1 MPGMRLRRAMGSAA
15 GGLLIAVVGVGMPG
29 VAAAQGPTTFGAD
42 LNRPANAPF
51 GCDSHPVG
59 TFRVFN
65 PDPNSCTWSSSGS
78 LTIPATESPIVPGD
92 GTVTTVRVKTGPSGG
107 GLQGSGPM
115 QVVVLRSLGS
125 GGGGPQCCLIAA
137 ASPVF
142 TPAENAVTAV
152 PVNLRVQNNNTG
164 GINTLDSLGLSVLA
178 PGVRIP
184 AYYDGGNDLTSTV
197 FSPAVQLGTQN
208 VNRNGSSGAKLL
220 INADWIPVGAARPI
234 GLGTRTAP
242 VRDGRALVD
251 LVCGADAACRGLARL
266 LGGAGAATARA
277 GAAKP
282 AVFGSA
288 RFRLDAGERA
298 RVKVK
303 LSKRGRTLVRNRK
316 RPKVRLEVRLKT
328 GKKIL
333 RTLTL
338 KRPG

>member
-1 MPGMRLRRAMGSAA
+1 MRLHHAMRRAA
-15 GGLLIAVVGVGMPG
+15 GGLLIAVAGAAAPG
-29 VAAAQGPTTFGAD
+29 VAAAQAQTTFGAD
-42 LNRPANAPF
+42 LSRPANAPF

-78 LTIPATESPIVPGD
+78 LAIPPTESPIVPGD
-92 GTVTTVRVKTGPSGG
+92 GTVTAVRVKTGPSGA
-107 GLQGSGPM
+107 GLQGTGPM

-125 GGGGPQCCLIAA
+125 GGGGAQCCLIAG
-137 ASPVF
+137 ASQVF

-152 PVNLRVQNNNTG
+152 PMNLRVENNNTG

-184 AYYDGGNDLTSTV
+184 AYYDGANDLTSTV
-197 FSPAVQLGTQN
+197 FSPAVQPGTQN

-220 INADWIPVGAARPI
+220 INADWIPAGAARPI

-242 VRDGRALVD
+242 VRAGRALVD
-251 LVCGADAACRGLARL
+251 LVCGADAACRGFARL
-266 LGGAGAATARA
+266 LGAADAATANA
-277 GAAKP
+277 AAAKP

-288 RFRLDAGERA
+288 RIRLNAGQRT

-303 LSKRGRTLVRNRK
+303 LSRRGRALVRSRK
-316 RPKVRLEVRLKT
+316 RSKVRLEVRLKGG
-328 GKKIL
+328 GKIV
-333 RTLTL
+333 RTLVL
-338 KRPG
+338 KRPS